1 MEKPTD
7 SAKIRVGELVFLDWA
22 MGRRRTKWLGVVLAG
37 TLPMA
42 AGAQSPFNL
51 EGEVKSEKAEMGGT
65 PAVDIITL
73 RPIGPGAPLRYGNV
87 VPNSE
92 SVQLDSRKLVRNQDY
107 AMDYAAGVVFL
118 KVSQRAGQSLTVSY
132 RYSTKP
138 STQLQ
143 QASPFAGLSG
153 FRYQVAPESFGLIMG
168 MGVAER
174 TADGKVLQSNVFG
187 FNNAFKFGQ
196 GGQMTGVYLYGDRVN
211 TTNQAGLN
219 FDANAK
225 AGDASTNEGKSQ
237 LILQNGATKLSG
249 GEVSFDYQDV
259 DKNFANFSS
268 AKQAG
273 LDDATLTRLQNEKGM
288 TRFGMAMKDVKVG
301 GMALS
306 QNYRTI
312 EDTAGGIAWR
322 SMGMKQGGLQVNWSN
337 QKVDQGFTRFNDIA
351 EADREQLKRE
361 VGMSRENRGLQFA
374 DKMGKAGF
382 SSLAIWD
389 DATGK
394 NIRREEYTLDTSRVK
409 FNLGEQEVADGFG
422 KMANLKGDEQAMYG
436 REIGIRRQ
444 WMGLQAALFGKAA
457 GPLAFNQSIL
467 KGTEGEFR
475 SQDIALSGKSWSI
488 QKSDRSVD
496 SKFNRLNAMSDPEMD
511 AHVKTIGAM
520 YGPNVATRPEDRARF
535 LQSQGISRD
544 FSRASLQPFRNWN
557 VDFSKLDLKGQNG
570 GGNVTTASVTTPNAS
585 INFRKQHL
593 SDKFTEAT
601 ALMDFE
607 RQRLGDIVG
616 LERTD
621 LGMSMRL
628 GGSRNIQIAKMSAG
642 TNEGSADRTNIGYQD
657 RKIDV
662 SVTTRSVSSGFT
674 NVNQLVDAE
683 KDLLSTMRGFDQKE
697 AKVKWAILPGVN
709 LDAAM
714 FDAENSTDD
723 EYRRMRSMNLAWT
736 PNKTTNF
743 QYQTFEQKST
753 DPLSTL
759 FANKVERMMVAKDF
773 GRLGKIMFQDERQ
786 SYDGEQ
792 ATQPDMHRQ
801 YMSFET
807 KLDAKTSVK
816 AERTRTQF
824 DNGDKEDVSAN
835 TVSTELSKRMGVA
848 VTDVNVDR
856 KGDERDEKKRNYG
869 FWFDLGRGL
878 MLSYGYAR
886 QLNGEDGTLTSSVT
900 LGQNKNTI
908 NPDQVGSVQGGQIGN
923 LAVGAAYGANE
934 WDAANRTQ
942 AFSNINL
949 RNAKPF
955 ELGPLSDLKFNFGL
969 DTAADQTKWL
979 RENRVVGLS
988 GKLGANT
995 FGYEYKGQMHE
1006 SGYRA
1011 IDRTYRLSTDPGE
1024 KSWLR
1029 STVMYKLRTLP
1040 WDEQVMIR
1048 DYNITARVTK
1058 NTELTHQLQTN
1069 PEVFKGDALLG
1080 SVTQAA
1086 KSSKWKFDLK
1096 SSANLTVGMVWEE
1109 LVNEQDGNSARTGGM
1124 NLKMFEKSGSP
1135 LTLYYG
1141 VEQSRRPDFRR
1152 TTHRYHMQFDQK
1164 SGPNQNF
1171 SLFLGNVSYEHSI
1184 ADEFKR
1190 NNWSMRLD
1198 YQLRF

>member
-1 MEKPTD
+1 MV
-7 SAKIRVGELVFLDWA
+7 I
-22 MGRRRTKWLGVVLAG
+22 AG
-37 TLPMA
+37 ALPMA

-51 EGEVKSEKAEMGGT
+51 DGDLKTEAKAEMGGT
-65 PAVDIITL
+65 PAVDIISL
-73 RPIGPGAPLRYGNV
+73 RAIGPGAPLRYGNV

-92 SVQLDSRKLVRNQDY
+92 AVQLDSRRLTRDQDY
-107 AMDYAAGVVFL
+107 VMDYAAGVVFL
-118 KVSQRAGQSLTVSY
+118 KIAQRAGQSLTVSY
-132 RYSTKP
+132 RYSTKA
-138 STQLQ
+138 STVAK
-143 QASPFAGLSG
+143 QASPFAGLGG
-153 FRYQVAPESFGLIMG
+153 FRYQVAPESLSLIMG

-174 TADGKVLQSNVFG
+174 SADGKVLQSNVFG
-187 FNNAFKFGQ
+187 FNNSFKFG

-219 FDANAK
+219 FDPK
-225 AGDASTNEGKSQ
+225 AQAGQASASEGKSQ
-237 LILQNGATKLSG
+237 FILQNGVTKLGG
-249 GEVSFDYQDV
+249 GEVSFDYQDI

-273 LDDATLTRLQNEKGM
+273 LDDATLARLQKEQGL

-301 GMALS
+301 GGLALS
-306 QNYRTI
+306 HNYRMV
-312 EDTAGGIAWR
+312 EDANGGISWR
-322 SMGMKQGGLQVNWSN
+322 GLGLKQGGLQVNWSS
-337 QKVDQGFTRFNDIA
+337 QKVDQGFNRFADIA
-351 EADREQLKRE
+351 EADREQLLKE
-361 VGMSRENRGLQFA
+361 KGMSRENRGLQFA
-374 DKMGKAGF
+374 DKMGKVGF

-409 FNLGEQEVADGFG
+409 FNLGEQEVGEGFG
-422 KMANLKGDEQAMYG
+422 RMASLKGEEQAMYG
-436 REIGIRRQ
+436 REVGIRRQ

-457 GPLAFNQSIL
+457 NPLTFNQSLL
-467 KGTEGEFR
+467 KGTDGDFK
-475 SQDIALSGKSWSI
+475 SQDVAMSGKTWSL
-488 QKSDRSVD
+488 QMSERNVD
-496 SKFNRLNAMSDPEMD
+496 QKFNRLNAMSDAEMD
-511 AHVKTIGAM
+511 GHIKAIGQM

-570 GGNVTTASVTTPNAS
+570 GGHVTTASVTTPNATV
-585 INFRKQHL
+585 NYRKQHL
-593 SDKFTEAT
+593 SQKFTEQA

-607 RQRLGDIVG
+607 RQRLGDISG

-628 GGSRNIQIAKMSAG
+628 GGSRNIQITKMAAG
-642 TNEGSADRTNIGYQD
+642 TMEGSVNRTNIAYQD
-657 RKIDV
+657 RKIEA
-662 SVTTRSVSSGFT
+662 SMTTRSVSNGFT
-674 NVNQLVDAE
+674 NANQLVDAE
-683 KDLLSTMRGFDQKE
+683 KDLLASMRGFNQRE
-697 AKVKWAILPGVN
+697 AKVKWSILPGVN
-709 LDAAM
+709 FDAQM
-714 FDAENSTDD
+714 FDAENSTTD
-723 EYRRMRSMNLAWT
+723 EFRRLRAMNIAWT
-736 PNKTTNF
+736 PNKTTNL
-743 QYQTFEQKST
+743 QYQSFEQKST

-759 FANKVERMMVAKDF
+759 FANKVERMMVTKDF
-773 GRLGKIMFQDERQ
+773 GRFGKLKLQDERH
-786 SYDGEQ
+786 SFDGEQ

-801 YMSFET
+801 YMSYET

-816 AERTRTQF
+816 AERTRTEF
-824 DNGDKEDVSAN
+824 DNGDKEDISAN

-856 KGDERDEKKRNYG
+856 KGGERDEKKRNYG

-886 QLNGEDGTLTSSVT
+886 QMNGEDGTLSSSVT
-900 LGQNKNTI
+900 LGQNKNQI
-908 NPDQVGSVQGGQIGN
+908 NPDQTSSVQGGQIGN
-923 LAVGAAYGANE
+923 LNVGAAYGANE

-949 RNAKPF
+949 KNAKPF
-955 ELGPLSDLKFNFGL
+955 SFGPMSDLKFHFGL

-979 RENRVVGLS
+979 RENRLVSLA
-988 GKLGANT
+988 GKIGANA
-995 FGYEYKGQMHE
+995 FAYEYKGQMHE

-1011 IDRTYRLSTDPGE
+1011 IDRTYKLSTDPSE

-1029 STVMYKLRTLP
+1029 STIMYKMRTLP

-1048 DYNITARVTK
+1048 DYNVTAKVTK

-1096 SSANLTVGMVWEE
+1096 NSENLTVGMVWEE
-1109 LVNEQDGNSARTGGM
+1109 LVNEQDGNMARTGGM
-1124 NLKMFEKSGSP
+1124 TLKMFAQSGSP

-1141 VEQSRRPDFRR
+1141 VEQSRRPDFQR

-1164 SGPNQNF
+1164 AGPNQVF
-1171 SLFLGNVSYEHSI
+1171 SLFLGNVSFEHSI

>member
-1 MEKPTD
+1 
-7 SAKIRVGELVFLDWA
+7 
-22 MGRRRTKWLGVVLAG
+22 MGRHRTKWVGVVLAG

-51 EGEVKSEKAEMGGT
+51 DGDLKSEAKVELGGT

-73 RPIGPGAPLRYGNV
+73 RSIGPGAPLRYGNV

-92 SVQLDSRKLVRNQDY
+92 SVQLDSRKLTRNQDY
-107 AMDYAAGVVFL
+107 VMDYAAGVVLL
-118 KVSQRAGQSLTVSY
+118 KVAQRAGQSLTVSY

-138 STQLQ
+138 NAAAQA
-143 QASPFAGLSG
+143 ASPFAGIGG
-153 FRYQVAPESFGLIMG
+153 FRYQVAPESLSLIMG

-174 TADGKVLQSNVFG
+174 TTDGKVLQSNVFG
-187 FNNAFKFGQ
+187 FNNSFKFG
-196 GGQMTGVYLYGDRVN
+196 GGRMTGVYLYGDRVN
-211 TTNQAGLN
+211 TTNQAGIN
-219 FDANAK
+219 FDAK
-225 AGDASTNEGKSQ
+225 AQAGQASGAEGKSQ
-237 LILQNGATKLSG
+237 FILQNGVTKVGG
-249 GEVSFDYQDV
+249 GEVSFDYQDI

-273 LDDATLTRLQNEKGM
+273 LDDATLTRLQKEQGM

-301 GMALS
+301 GLALS
-306 QNYRTI
+306 QNYRSI
-312 EDTAGGIAWR
+312 EDVNGGISWR
-322 SMGMKQGGLQVNWSN
+322 GLGVKQGGLQVNWSS
-337 QKVDQGFTRFNDIA
+337 QKVDNGFARFADIA
-351 EADREQLKRE
+351 EADREQLMRE
-361 VGMSRENRGLQFA
+361 KGMSRENRSLQFA
-374 DKMGKAGF
+374 DKMGKVGF

-394 NIRREEYTLDTSRVK
+394 NIRREEYTLDTSRIK
-409 FNLGEQEVADGFG
+409 FNLGEQEVADGFA
-422 KMANLKGDEQAMYG
+422 KMANLKGEEQGLYG
-436 REIGIRRQ
+436 REIGVRRQ
-444 WMGLQAALFGKAA
+444 WMGVQAALFGKSAN
-457 GPLAFNQSIL
+457 PLAFNQSLL
-467 KGTEGEFR
+467 KGADGEFR
-475 SQDIALSGKSWSI
+475 SQDVAMSGKTWSL
-488 QKSDRSVD
+488 QMTERKVD
-496 SKFNRLNAMSDPEMD
+496 QKFNRLNAMSDGEMD
-511 AHVKTIGAM
+511 GHIKAIGQM

-535 LQSQGISRD
+535 LQSQGITRD
-544 FSRASLQPFRNWN
+544 FSRATMQPFRNWN
-557 VDFSKLDLKGQNG
+557 VDFSHLDLKGQDG
-570 GGNVTTASVTTPNAS
+570 GGNVTSATVSTPNTTLTY
-585 INFRKQHL
+585 RKQHL
-593 SDKFTEAT
+593 SEKFTEMT

-607 RQRLGDIVG
+607 RQRLGEISG

-621 LGMSMRL
+621 LGMNMRL
-628 GGSRNIQIAKMSAG
+628 GGSRSLQIAKMSAG
-642 TNEGSADRTNIGYQD
+642 TNAGSVDRTNVAYQD
-657 RKIDV
+657 RKIEA
-662 SVTTRSVSSGFT
+662 SVTTRSVANGFS
-674 NVNQLVDAE
+674 NANQLVDAE
-683 KDLLSTMRGFDQKE
+683 KDLLASMRGFDQRE

-709 LDAAM
+709 FDASM
-714 FDAENSTDD
+714 FDAENSTTD
-723 EYRRMRSMNLAWT
+723 EFRRQRAMNLSWT
-736 PNKTTNF
+736 PNKTTNL
-743 QYQTFEQKST
+743 QYSSFEQKST

-759 FANKVERMMVAKDF
+759 FANKVERMMLSKDF
-773 GRLGKIMFQDERQ
+773 GRFGKFMLKDERQ
-786 SYDGEQ
+786 SFTGEQ

-816 AERTRTQF
+816 TERTRTEY

-856 KGDERDEKKRNYG
+856 KGGERDEKKRNYG

-886 QLNGEDGTLTSSVT
+886 QMNGEDGTLTSSVT
-900 LGQNKNTI
+900 LGQNKNQI
-908 NPDQVGSVQGGQIGN
+908 NPDQVGSVQGGTLGN
-923 LAVGAAYGANE
+923 LNVGAAYGANE

-949 RNAKPF
+949 KNAKPF
-955 ELGPLSDLKFNFGL
+955 AFGPLSDLKFSFGL

-979 RENRVVGLS
+979 RENRLIS
-988 GKLGANT
+988 LAGKVGANA
-995 FGYEYKGQMHE
+995 FAYEYRGQMHE

-1011 IDRTYRLSTDPGE
+1011 IDRTYKFSTDPSE

-1029 STVMYKLRTLP
+1029 SSVMYKMRTLP

-1048 DYNITARVTK
+1048 DYNVTAKVTK

-1096 SSANLTVGMVWEE
+1096 NSEKLTVGMVWEE
-1109 LVNEQDGNSARTGGM
+1109 LVNEQDGNMARTGGM
-1124 NLKMFEKSGSP
+1124 TLKMFADSGSP

-1141 VEQSRRPDFRR
+1141 VEQARRPDFRR

-1164 SGPNQNF
+1164 AGPNQVF

>member
-1 MEKPTD
+1 MV
-7 SAKIRVGELVFLDWA
+7 I
-22 MGRRRTKWLGVVLAG
+22 AG
-37 TLPMA
+37 ALPMA
-42 AGAQSPFNL
+42 AGAQTPFNID
-51 EGEVKSEKAEMGGT
+51 GEIKTEAKAEVGGT

-73 RPIGPGAPLRYGNV
+73 RSIGPGAPLRYGNV

-92 SVQLDSRKLVRNQDY
+92 AVQLDSRRLTRDQDY
-107 AMDYAAGVVFL
+107 VMDYAAGVVFL
-118 KVSQRAGQSLTVSY
+118 KVAQRAGQSLTVSY

-138 STQLQ
+138 STAVQ
-143 QASPFAGLSG
+143 QASPFAGIGG
-153 FRYQVAPESFGLIMG
+153 FRYQVAPESFSLIMG

-187 FNNAFKFGQ
+187 FNNSFKFGQ
-196 GGQMTGVYLYGDRVN
+196 GTMTGVYLYGDRIN
-211 TTNQAGLN
+211 TSNQAGLN
-219 FDANAK
+219 FDPK
-225 AGDASTNEGKSQ
+225 AQAGQASTAEGKSQ
-237 LILQNGATKLSG
+237 LILQNGSTKVGG

-273 LDDATLTRLQNEKGM
+273 LDDATLSRLQKEQGM
-288 TRFGMAMKDVKVG
+288 TRFGMSMKDVKVG
-301 GMALS
+301 GLALS

-312 EDTAGGIAWR
+312 EDANGGISWR
-322 SMGMKQGGLQVNWSN
+322 GLGMKQGGLQVNWSS
-337 QKVDQGFTRFNDIA
+337 QKVDEGFTRFADIA
-351 EADREQLKRE
+351 EADREQLLKE
-361 VGMSRENRGLQFA
+361 KGMSRENRGLQFA
-374 DKMGKAGF
+374 DKMGKMGF

-409 FNLGEQEVADGFG
+409 FNLGEQEVAEGFG
-422 KMANLKGDEQAMYG
+422 RMGSLKGDEQAMYG
-436 REIGIRRQ
+436 RELGIRRQ
-444 WMGLQAALFGKAA
+444 WMGLQASLFGGKSAN
-457 GPLAFNQSIL
+457 PLTFNQSLL
-467 KGTEGEFR
+467 KGTEGEFK
-475 SQDIALSGKSWSI
+475 SQDVAMSGKTWSL
-488 QKSDRSVD
+488 QMSERKVD
-496 SKFNRLNAMSDPEMD
+496 QKFNRLNAMGDGEMD
-511 AHVKTIGAM
+511 SHIKAIGQM

-544 FSRASLQPFRNWN
+544 FSRASMQPFKNWN
-557 VDFSKLDLKGQNG
+557 VDFSKLDLKGQQG
-570 GGNVTTASVTTPNAS
+570 GGHVTTAAVTTPNAT
-585 INFRKQHL
+585 INYRKQHL
-593 SDKFTEAT
+593 SEKFTEAT

-607 RQRLGDIVG
+607 RQRLGDISG

-628 GGSRNIQIAKMSAG
+628 GGKKTIQIAKMSAG
-642 TNEGSADRTNIGYQD
+642 TAEGGVDRTSIAFQD
-657 RKIDV
+657 RKIDA
-662 SVTTRSVSSGFT
+662 SVTTRSVGSGFT
-674 NVNQLVDAE
+674 NANQLVDAE
-683 KDLLSTMRGFDQKE
+683 KDLFASMRGFNQRE

-709 LDAAM
+709 FDASM
-714 FDAENSTDD
+714 FDADNSTTD
-723 EYRRMRSMNLAWT
+723 EFRRMRSTNIAWT
-736 PNKTTNF
+736 PNKSTNL
-743 QYQTFEQKST
+743 QYQSFEQKSS

-759 FANKVERMMVAKDF
+759 FANKVERMMVTKDF

-886 QLNGEDGTLTSSVT
+886 QLNGEDGTLASSVT
-900 LGQNKNTI
+900 LGTNKNQI
-908 NPDQVGSVQGGQIGN
+908 NPDQVGSVQGGTIGN
-923 LAVGAAYGANE
+923 LNVGAAYGANE

-955 ELGPLSDLKFNFGL
+955 EFGPLSDLKFSFGL

-979 RENRVVGLS
+979 RENRLVSLA
-988 GKLGANT
+988 GKLGANA
-995 FGYEYKGQMHE
+995 FGFEYKGQMHQ

-1011 IDRTYRLSTDPGE
+1011 IDRTYRLSTDPSE

-1029 STVMYKLRTLP
+1029 STIMYKLRTLP
-1040 WDEQVMIR
+1040 WDEQVMVR
-1048 DYNITARVTK
+1048 DYNITAKVTK

-1096 SSANLTVGMVWEE
+1096 NSTNLTVGMVWEE

-1124 NLKMFEKSGSP
+1124 NLKMFEKTGSP

-1141 VEQSRRPDFRR
+1141 VEQANRPDFRR

-1164 SGPNQNF
+1164 SGPNQVF
-1171 SLFLGNVSYEHSI
+1171 SLFLGNVSFEHSI